1 MSPIPSFHPVVIDS
15 GFGRSFF
22 IDCRNLLFSSSTLS
36 SFIEESEL
44 LVLNDGG
51 PLADAGD

>member
-51 PLADAGD
+51 LLADAGD